1 MSNRLYDLPEDLLRL
16 IFKKTYDGVVQEIR
30 DFLRADQPY
39 VYRKPN
45 MMNRADT
52 ILFAFNWLSTWE
64 FRSSEQYYNRN
75 RQTHFLTFG
84 YAFLYLKKHPTGVY
98 ERSGDQIEYV
108 SSESESEDE
117 SE

>member
-1 MSNRLYDLPEDLLRL
+1 
-16 IFKKTYDGVVQEIR
+16 
-30 DFLRADQPY
+30 
-39 VYRKPN
+39 

-52 ILFAFNWLSTWE
+52 TLFAFKFDCREDWE
-64 FRSSEQYYNRN
+64 FRSSEQYYNGY

-108 SSESESEDE
+108 FSESEDE